1 MRAWSVLVLALTMV
15 AGCDR
20 TRPVERAPTP
30 SRPLPQKV
38 LARDESPWKSRE
50 SCLAML
56 EAQQHL
62 PRATGKVRVGS
73 WNIRTFPDG
82 DKTDVPWLA
91 CAIALMDGPLLA
103 VQEIKSNPP
112 ARKAALRLISLL
124 NRHTGGDW
132 KLDLEQCGDGNVPH
146 VGILFDAARVTTKN
160 VRAAYALRP
169 TDERPCGVDLHPGLR
184 ASVAFRGGPRFEFVS
199 VHLPSGPGKDHA
211 TLRRHSWRGLDLLGN
226 PAVVAGD
233 FNTSGCDGCDSP
245 VTPEQEVID
254 LTGALQHADLLRVP
268 STLNC
273 SEYFD
278 RKPWLLDHVAVSDS
292 LRPLVRGRA
301 QVAGYCAELTCQQ
314 ASGFAA
320 AHRHLSDHCPVVLE
334 LATAAE

>member
-1 MRAWSVLVLALTMV
+1 
-15 AGCDR
+15 
-20 TRPVERAPTP
+20 
-30 SRPLPQKV
+30 
-38 LARDESPWKSRE
+38 
-50 SCLAML
+50 ML

-91 CAIALMDGPLLA
+91 CAIALMDVPLLA

-211 TLRRHSWRGLDLLGN
+211 TLRRHSWRGSTCSATRRWLRVTSTRRVAMDATAPSRQSKKSSTS
-226 PAVVAGD
+226 PAP
-233 FNTSGCDGCDSP
+233 FSTLTYSGCP
-245 VTPEQEVID
+245 
-254 LTGALQHADLLRVP
+254 R
-268 STLNC
+268 
-273 SEYFD
+273 
-278 RKPWLLDHVAVSDS
+278 R
-292 LRPLVRGRA
+292 
-301 QVAGYCAELTCQQ
+301 
-314 ASGFAA
+314 
-320 AHRHLSDHCPVVLE
+320 
-334 LATAAE
+334 